1 MNEKFTNIHGIV
13 DVLKVG
19 AKSLKEIEE
28 NFDMF
33 LKSPPIDKSDSLA
46 KDENKKIIKDFYDNF
61 DFSKDENIESIS
73 QRLKDYIS
81 NNDLKF
87 PQLGKPLRYALTGR
101 TNAPGIGE
109 LIYLLGN
116 EESKQR
122 IEEYLK

>member
-1 MNEKFTNIHGIV
+1 M
-13 DVLKVG
+13 D
-19 AKSLKEIEE
+19 
-28 NFDMF
+28 
-33 LKSPPIDKSDSLA
+33 SDPL
-46 KDENKKIIKDFYDNF
+46 IIN
-61 DFSKDENIESIS
+61 
-73 QRLKDYIS
+73 